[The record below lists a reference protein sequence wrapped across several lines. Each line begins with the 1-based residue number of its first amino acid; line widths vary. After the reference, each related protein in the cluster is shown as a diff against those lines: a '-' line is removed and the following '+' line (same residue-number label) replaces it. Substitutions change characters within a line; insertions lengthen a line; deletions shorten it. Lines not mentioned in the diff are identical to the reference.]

1 MKVRFSS
8 GANADVRRIL
18 EYYKREAGSEIAR
31 DFYEELDATIE
42 RMKLW
47 PRAFPFVRYELRRAV
62 LKKFPF
68 QIIYKIEQLDCLAIY
83 AIRHHR
89 QRPDFG
95 LSR

>member
-8 GANADVRRIL
+8 GANDDVRRIL
-18 EYYKREAGSEIAR
+18 EYYKREAGSDIAR
-31 DFYEELDATIE
+31 DFYAELDTTIE
-42 RMKLW
+42 RMKRW

-68 QIIYKIEQLDCLAIY
+68 QIIYKIERLDCLAIY

-89 QRPDFG
+89 QRADYG
-95 LSR
+95 LDQ